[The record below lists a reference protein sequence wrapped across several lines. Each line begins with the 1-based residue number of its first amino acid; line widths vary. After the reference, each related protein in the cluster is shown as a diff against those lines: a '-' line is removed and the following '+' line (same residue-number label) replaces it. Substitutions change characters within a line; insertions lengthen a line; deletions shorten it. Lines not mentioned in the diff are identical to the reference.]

1 MANING
7 TVQVAA
13 PPDDS
18 VDRDRPSGRIIINEV
33 SILLGFAVLVSFVD
47 VRANSTGATSVLMG
61 DTWSL
66 ATLARESCV

>member
-18 VDRDRPSGRIIINEV
+18 VDRDRPSGRIINEV